1 MVTGKSRMWQR
12 AGGGG
17 VSGQK
22 QKTHGMTKQ
31 TQEANDIINKHKK
44 HMATR
49 VLWPAEGILTLRG
62 LNLHL
67 WAPGSLLPFFPA
79 NGYAW
84 LSQSTKH
91 SLDSRFYTSGSY
103 FCFLLLLYMTIQLFT
118 ILARNLLILG

>member
-49 VLWPAEGILTLRG
+49 VLWPAEGILTL
-62 LNLHL
+62 L
-67 WAPGSLLPFFPA
+67 GSRSKLRYFKYRCGVTVNTLD
-79 NGYAW
+79 
-84 LSQSTKH
+84 QS
-91 SLDSRFYTSGSY
+91 
-103 FCFLLLLYMTIQLFT
+103 C
-118 ILARNLLILG
+118 